1 MSRSRVILLLLI
13 LLPTLFIISF
23 PYPIGEESRGF
34 ADKKTWTGGT
44 IPDEKAYYGW
54 AQIYYETHNIYL
66 PLEEVGPPKIQHID
80 FYIGE
85 NPSKC
90 IFTEVKVEKQ
100 QQWETKT
107 RSIIIRVFNG
117 YNQGIPGISVEVKHR
132 GHIIWSNTTNNRGLL
147 VLQDIPPGLYRI
159 LIKTPSRPVDLTLVT
174 DYRGLNYPIEVI
186 ATPIVKDNNDVEVLI
201 HVNHSINGNLS
212 NVKLYYGK
220 PLGEP
225 IGVTDDNGN
234 YLLHPSGSKGLIRVT
249 AVKETLGFTPPL
261 GSGVVE
267 VNGRYGFA
275 NHWPPGYS
283 LLIIPFWVS
292 KTILYLLPLLLNLI
306 LISSTY
312 LLAKKL
318 YSNKTGLLAAIIVA
332 FSPISLMMLYSRG
345 MADHASTTLAT
356 LGVTLYIYS
365 MDSKKNKI
373 LGLVGGLVFASAVTM
388 RYSTIVVLLGP
399 LTYTLILI
407 YRRNSREMLDR
418 FLYYLRHSLPFIIG
432 LLVIGGLL
440 AYYNTTLFGG
450 PLNSGYQTSRR
461 IMEEN
466 NTIIIEEPSETMFQ
480 HYFHPSME
488 SIQNLVDR
496 VLPQLYYM
504 LPVLYLL
511 PITISRWRS
520 KKFWFLWMWIL
531 PILVIY
537 MQLSW
542 VGRIPMEDM
551 RYFLPVLPAAAIL
564 VAAILQDRKPYM
576 KITIVSLFI
585 STGILMGYYTINWQI
600 NRRFLGP
607 VFNPPL
613 IALILLL
620 LLYFLVYG
628 EFLSRF
634 IEKQKGV

>member
-1 MSRSRVILLLLI
+1 MNKTRIVLLLLI
-13 LLPTLFIISF
+13 LLPTFFIISF
-23 PYPIGEESRGF
+23 PYPIGEENNRF
-34 ADKKTWTGGT
+34 TDKKTWTGGT

-90 IFTEVKVEKQ
+90 VFTDIKVEKQ

-117 YNQGIPGISVEVKHR
+117 YNQGIPGISIEVKHK
-132 GHIIWSNTTNNRGLL
+132 GHTIWSNTTNNKGLL
-147 VLQDIPPGLYRI
+147 VLHGIPPGLYRI
-159 LIKTPSRPVDLTLVT
+159 LIKTPSKPIDLTLAT
-174 DYRGLNYPIEVI
+174 DYRGLNYPIEVT
-186 ATPIVKDNNDVEVLI
+186 ATPIVKDNNIEVLI

-220 PLGEP
+220 PSGEP

-234 YLLHPSGSKGLIRVT
+234 YLLHLLESKGLIRIT

-283 LLIIPFWVS
+283 LLLIPFWVS

-312 LLAKKL
+312 LLARKL
-318 YSNKTGLLAAIIVA
+318 YSNGTGLLAAIIVA
-332 FSPISLMMLYSRG
+332 FSPIGLMMLYSRG

-365 MDSKKNKI
+365 MDSKRNMI
-373 LGLVGGLVFASAVTM
+373 LGLAGGLVFASAVTM
-388 RYSTIVVLLGP
+388 RYSTIVVLLAP

-407 YRRNSREMLDR
+407 YRRNPREMLDR
-418 FLYYLRHSLPFIIG
+418 FLYYLKKGSPFIVG

-440 AYYNTTLFGG
+440 AYYNTILFGG

-488 SIQNLVDR
+488 SIQNLLDR
-496 VLPQLYYM
+496 ILPQLFYM
-504 LPVLYLL
+504 LPVLYIL
-511 PITISRWRS
+511 PLTFSRWKR
-520 KKFWFLWMWIL
+520 KETWFLWMWIL

-542 VGRIPMEDM
+542 VGKIPMEDM
-551 RYFLPVLPAAAIL
+551 RYFLPVLPPAAIL
-564 VAAILQDRKPYM
+564 VADTLQDGKPYM

-585 STGILMGYYTINWQI
+585 STGILMSYHAINWQI
-600 NRRFLGP
+600 NRRLLGL

-613 IALILLL
+613 LALVLL
-620 LLYFLVYG
+620 
-628 EFLSRF
+628 
-634 IEKQKGV
+634 